1 MSSAPAA
8 VDYDRVVSLVRSH
21 FLVKEQ
27 FLREDGS
34 VEFKLDW
41 RPQDKGSFEQ
51 VWRELRP
58 QGLVPFLRRA
68 GDDTLLGVTKGAF
81 RRRYN
86 VRIALI
92 LFVATLT
99 TVFLDGFLRSSD
111 PCLFSTSTVPCV
123 QQAFSLS
130 PLQMG
135 AVYGASLMG
144 ILGMHELG
152 HKLAASRQGVRSSL
166 PYFIP
171 GVPTFM
177 PTFGA
182 VIISG
187 EPPANRDRLFDLA
200 FGGPLLGL
208 AVTVVVSFALAPLT
222 VVQYLTAAEAEAAF
236 RGSQIIALNPS
247 LLMNAIFTL
256 AGVTR
261 EGMVLVVSPIAWASW
276 LGFVLHFLNLLPAW
290 QLDGGH
296 MARAFLGIRAHRI
309 TTIASAGVLLLL
321 GYWPMA
327 LFILLFSMRSVDF
340 RPLDDVSALSARRKL
355 VFLGALGL
363 AVLSAPIPF

>member
-1 MSSAPAA
+1 MSGTPAV
-8 VDYDRVVSLVRSH
+8 VDHEHVVSLVRSR
-21 FLVKEQ
+21 FLVKEY

-34 VEFKLDW
+34 LEFKLEP
-41 RPQDKGSFEQ
+41 RPQDKVGFED
-51 VWRELRP
+51 VWRELRSR
-58 QGLVPFLRRA
+58 GLVPFLRRA

-86 VRIALI
+86 VRIAVL
-92 LFVATLT
+92 LFVATVA
-99 TVFLDGFLRSSD
+99 TVFLDGFLRSTD
-111 PCLFSTSTVPCV
+111 PCLFSTSAEPCV
-123 QQAFSLS
+123 QQAFNLS

-135 AVYGASLMG
+135 AVYGAGLMG

-171 GVPTFM
+171 GVPMFV

-182 VIISG
+182 VILSG

-200 FGGPLLGL
+200 FAGPLLGL
-208 AVTVVVSFALAPLT
+208 AVTLVVSLALAPLT
-222 VVQYLTAAEAEAAF
+222 VVQYLTPAQAEAAF
-236 RGSQIIALNPS
+236 RGSQLIALNPS
-247 LLMNAIFTL
+247 LLMNAMLTL

-296 MARAFLGIRAHRI
+296 MARALLGSRTHRA
-309 TTIASAGVLLLL
+309 TTIASAVVLMAL

-340 RPLDDVSALSARRKL
+340 RPLDDVSALSPRRKL
-355 VFLGALGL
+355 LFLGALGL